1 MNHLFL
7 RKQIQP
13 LSCAVTVF
21 VLVLLCSL
29 PAAAQNAGYDLLQT
43 GSGAYVDVTNLGR
56 VTLQGVA
63 IQSSLGTTDTI
74 MHRTKDT
81 PGGGDTPVDVT
92 ALFMKSTKS
101 YTVGTQQVDIYVTL
115 NNSNGVISTSVL
127 PQPDALTASSGT
139 VSIHSDG
146 TFDSTIT
153 VNADLIF
160 VNAGTSVTN
169 PANYVNHQA
178 APSITLTSS
187 GSTWSSTPPP
197 GYPSS
202 PSFPSGG
209 FYPTPVHTGP
219 HPVTPSTCNTGTTTT
234 ASPQSAANANTKQ
247 SGQATTLIAVKAC
260 VAATAQ

>member
-13 LSCAVTVF
+13 LSGAVTVF
-21 VLVLLCSL
+21 VLLLLCSL

-43 GSGAYVDVTNLGR
+43 GSGGYVDLPNLGR
-56 VTLQGVA
+56 VPLQGVA
-63 IQSSLGTTDTI
+63 IDSSLGTTDTI

-81 PGGGDTPVDVT
+81 PGGGDTPVEVT
-92 ALFMKSTKS
+92 ALFMKSTRS
-101 YTVGTQQVDIYVTL
+101 YLLGTRQVDIYVTL

-127 PQPDALTASSGT
+127 PQPDPTSSSGT
-139 VSIHSDG
+139 VSIRSDR

-153 VNADLIF
+153 ITADLIF

-169 PANYVNHQA
+169 PANYVDHKTA
-178 APSITLTSS
+178 SSITLTSS
-187 GSTWSSTPPP
+187 GSTWSSTPPA

-209 FYPTPVHTGP
+209 FYPVPVHTGP
-219 HPVTPSTCNTGTTTT
+219 HPVTPSTCNTGTITP